1 MNFIMRFI
9 DKTTNYAN
17 KYAVQKEYD
26 KLKDKLENSVEELH
40 KRIDLYFDEI
50 KQLNQRLNILEANT
64 TKVVLYNS
72 YAEAVAEGIEYST
85 TSAIIDLL
93 TKNKGK
99 KLHYSNIYDMIKDYN
114 LINKNVSLP
123 SVKATLYGLARQN
136 KISLCD
142 GNKGGLFFI
151 EQKKGS

>member
-17 KYAVQKEYD
+17 KYAVQREYD

-50 KQLNQRLNILEANT
+50 KQLNQRLNLLEKNSQRVEGAIPY
-64 TKVVLYNS
+64 VLNGK
-72 YAEAVAEGIEYST
+72 EIEYST

-151 EQKKGS
+151 EQKKSS